1 VPEDENSDCDP
12 SEPTIDLSPPTP
24 NSSTFYNP
32 ASGMTYRS
40 HAIGTEQVL
49 GTTHQRGVG
58 ARMLEWA
65 ARLVE
70 LAHVVQTDVLG
81 DPMYNPDGTPVLE
94 VGPDGRP
101 LLNAANPGADA
112 VLQRY
117 VDDLDIFRQL
127 TSTFERSLTDDDLPQ
142 P

>member
-1 VPEDENSDCDP
+1 
-12 SEPTIDLSPPTP
+12 
-24 NSSTFYNP
+24 
-32 ASGMTYRS
+32 M
-40 HAIGTEQVL
+40 
-49 GTTHQRGVG
+49 
-58 ARMLEWA
+58 EWA

-70 LAHVVQTDVLG
+70 LAYVVQTDVLG

-101 LLNAANPGADA
+101 LLNDANPGADA